1 MSAGRITR
9 RKRSAPDTPDAPRR
23 LALTEDEGFAMIF
36 GDPDEPGSGPERE
49 GEPTLE
55 EKREALEFVLDF
67 DDRAKRRRIA
77 QHERLKNDFENGNA
91 QERTRIIAKVIE
103 HCRMTQRGQLLQELH
118 ALQHRSVTQ
127 LATDLEKLATQINE
141 NPPQT
146 TISQISEG
154 QRRREWIR
162 AIQAMLDGNLPTSSM
177 FELCGYDGLLMACG
191 TDEFQMYVQKTGR
204 LRAAQQKLFDN
215 ESICDTI
222 DTALLCFSH
231 AQCREYSKFG
241 LSFYNSFDTVAS
253 AFFADFDDETKRAEL
268 VRTRRFKNDSPPLPA
283 WWRTWGDFKY
293 RLACKEFFRVVE
305 ANLLD
310 LKDLKWGD
318 NVQLRDFKEVIG
330 LTKTGLMTGSVFIEE
345 FDGEIATEMMCVLF
359 RCFSGDDSNLQAI
372 DNRMPDIPKYV
383 DGLQGSYT
391 YDDVFTFSTE
401 ASRKE
406 KARAYVHRTLY
417 TSLKHSWLLHAP
429 AAPALFGALV
439 RCANTL
445 GFEARSLL
453 PQESIDD
460 GVKTNTP
467 VKQCMHLHREVA
479 ISICTG
485 KQKTAQ
491 KNLYDFLTVR
501 RKQQEKDGAKED
513 DVHFEPMTEEQC
525 WKAIVF
531 EKMWKVLGS
540 QKAQYGM
547 GGIMTVVIMD
557 RTFFGGKLMYKAI
570 VLPSAGMLGKAAGWL
585 VPNLLGELAF
595 ASGSLMD
602 GLRKKIGGVIAQRN
616 AFERQAMVW
625 GAGKVLEKTFG
636 KNAATAWHTGTYF
649 MQFAYNN
656 VLEISTKRADKL
668 RMAAVGVVGTE
679 FGNLLPGS
687 IDDAARTANRIEEL
701 GDPWTFLASFGAKF
715 WDYVAP
721 AGAEVPVT
729 SPEAPHVVDSSILS
743 FLGNSARDFFSGTPV
758 PPNVNPTT
766 PMNLLSNTA
775 DLGSL
780 AQRVSSLYPW
790 AWNNARLAPVADLMN
805 TAAPVA
811 NLMNAYREMEA
822 HSTNAITSMTSDL
835 EKRLD
840 IVAPRP
846 LLSLQ
851 TATQSRTQEPKTRFK
866 LFYFPETGE
875 WDA

>member
-9 RKRSAPDTPDAPRR
+9 RKRNAPDTPDPPRR

-36 GDPDEPGSGPERE
+36 GDPNEPGSGPERE
-49 GEPTLE
+49 GEATLE
-55 EKREALEFVLDF
+55 EKREAFEFVLDF

-103 HCRMTQRGQLLQELH
+103 HCRMTQRVQLLKELH
-118 ALQHRSVTQ
+118 ALQHHSVSQ

-154 QRRREWIR
+154 QRRREWIS
-162 AIQAMLDGNLPTSSM
+162 AIQTMLGGNLPTSSM

-222 DTALLCFSH
+222 DTVLLCFSH

-310 LKDLKWGD
+310 LEDLKWGD

-345 FDGEIATEMMCVLF
+345 FEGEIATEMMCVLF
-359 RCFSGDDSNLQAI
+359 RCFSGDDPNLQAI
-372 DNRMPDIPKYV
+372 DNRMPDIPTYV

-391 YDDVFTFSTE
+391 YDDVFTFSTG

-467 VKQCMHLHREVA
+467 VKICMHLHREVA

-491 KNLYDFLTVR
+491 KNLSNFLTVR

-513 DVHFEPMTEEQC
+513 DVQFEPMTEEQC

-531 EKMWKVLGS
+531 EKMWKVMGS
-540 QKAQYGM
+540 QKALYAM
-547 GGIMTVVIMD
+547 GGIMTVVITD
-557 RTFFGGKLMYKAI
+557 RTLFGGKFVYRAI
-570 VLPSAGMLGKAAGWL
+570 VLLNPTNMLKNAAGWL
-585 VPNLLGELAF
+585 VSMGLAEYSF
-595 ASGSLMD
+595 APGSLTD
-602 GLRKKIGGVIAQRN
+602 GLRNRIGGMIAQRN
-616 AFERQAMVW
+616 SVQRQALVL
-625 GAGKVLEKTFG
+625 GAGKILENTVG
-636 KNAATAWHTGTYF
+636 ERAAKVWYTGTYI

-656 VLEISTKRADKL
+656 VLEISKKGADTV
-668 RMAAVGVVGTE
+668 RMAAVGVVGPD
-679 FGNLLPGS
+679 FVNQLPGT
-687 IDDAARTANRIEEL
+687 IDDAARTANRVEEL
-701 GDPWTFLASFGAKF
+701 RDPWTFLASFGAKF
-715 WDYVAP
+715 WDYVSP
-721 AGAEVPVT
+721 AGAEAPVT
-729 SPEAPHVVDSSILS
+729 SPVAPHAVDASILS
-743 FLGNSARDFFSGTPV
+743 IMGNSARNFFSGTPV
-758 PPNVNPTT
+758 PPDVNPTT
-766 PMNLLSNTA
+766 PMDLLSDTA

-780 AQRVSSLYPW
+780 AQRVSQAQPRV
-790 AWNNARLAPVADLMN
+790 WNDARLAPVAPVDLMN
-805 TAAPVA
+805 TF
-811 NLMNAYREMEA
+811 REMEA